1 MLVRSGPVRLL
12 VLVFP
17 PSPLPSQSSSLGPA
31 SLPQRY
37 ASSIAG
43 TFPVPP
49 SNGAPSCARLR
60 AHQRGSRDSWTACA
74 SSDSG
79 FSGCGSI
86 STDSL
91 ILILDCKLQ
100 IALIR
105 NQAWKKYSVPGNW
118 YQTLLY
124 AVLLMQG
131 SAPSCL
137 RILPRLKRRGWQLH
151 STGMAQVRHIITP
164 RADRGTNK
172 GATCQWI
179 TW

>member
-1 MLVRSGPVRLL
+1 MLVRSGPLRLRLL
-12 VLVFP
+12 ARP
-17 PSPLPSQSSSLGPA
+17 PSPLSSSSSALGPA
-31 SLPQRY
+31 SLRSEPICRKHPRRLSQRC
-37 ASSIAG
+37 S
-43 TFPVPP
+43 
-49 SNGAPSCARLR
+49 R
-60 AHQRGSRDSWTACA
+60 ACSLACA
-74 SSDSG
+74 SNVAAGNSSTAPAPFDSG